1 MANTAELFE
10 WKGTTCVKL
19 SAGGYEAWVANE
31 IGSNVIRLRDNAN
44 GLEFF
49 RFSDDN
55 TADLCCYPS
64 EQILVCE
71 QSSDRSRIKMNL
83 CSIQELNER
92 IISGVNAVKKGEQTY
107 PEEQLI
113 AETDELIEKGKLL
126 PNGTVTL
133 WVEKS
138 SLVSGKRADL
148 FLFENEMIYF
158 Y

>member
-1 MANTAELFE
+1 
-10 WKGTTCVKL
+10 
-19 SAGGYEAWVANE
+19 
-31 IGSNVIRLRDNAN
+31 
-44 GLEFF
+44 
-49 RFSDDN
+49 
-55 TADLCCYPS
+55 
-64 EQILVCE
+64 
-71 QSSDRSRIKMNL
+71 MNL

-148 FLFENEMIYF
+148 FLFEKVLSSYLVCRKDGRAIMSGSSLGEIADFLNGLWEMDL
-158 Y
+158 